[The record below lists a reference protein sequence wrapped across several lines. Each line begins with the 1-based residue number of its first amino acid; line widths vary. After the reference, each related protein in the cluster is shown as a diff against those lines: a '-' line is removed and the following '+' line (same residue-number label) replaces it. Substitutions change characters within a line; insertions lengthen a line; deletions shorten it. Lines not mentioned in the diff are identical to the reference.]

1 VFGDGDGS
9 PEVSRLLEG
18 LDPAQLAAVTTPA
31 QPLCILAGAGS
42 GKTRVLTRRIAH
54 RALTGTLDPR
64 RALALTFSRRAAG
77 ELRQRLGSLGLR
89 DTPTAGTFHAIAY
102 AQLRSYWEAAGT
114 REPALLDRKGRMVA
128 RLLPA
133 GGKLRVGDVATEI
146 EWAKARLI
154 APDDY
159 EAAAVAER
167 RVVPAD
173 PATIADL
180 YRRYEDEKRHRGV
193 VDFDDLLARAA
204 DALERDASFAAA
216 QRWRFQH
223 LFVDEYQ
230 DVNALQHRLLRAW
243 LGDRTDLCVVGDP
256 NQAIY
261 RWNGADASFLS
272 GFPEE
277 FPDGEVRRLDHNHR
291 SSPEVVT
298 LASAALTVDR
308 ADGPQRGAPPPA
320 LPTVTAARGAIPTIA
335 SYADDHAEAVGIARA
350 LREHHRPG
358 RPWSDQAVLVRTNAQ
373 TAVIEQVLRKARIPY
388 RVRGAASFIDRPG
401 VREALRSAR
410 ESRTSLA
417 GFLADLDAAVAAA
430 RTDEEIDQRDA
441 ADRGTEAA
449 PDPALAERLDSL
461 DALVRLGHD
470 MLVAEPDAPASSFPG
485 WLIATVSGGEAEQRT
500 RDAVDVASFHAS
512 KGLEW
517 RVVHLAGLEEGYV
530 PSSHARSEAAVA
542 EERRL
547 LYVAL
552 TRAEHTLSLSWA
564 QRRTFG
570 SRAVGRSPSRWLS
583 SLRRTCDELE
593 ARELGPGPERRSTLV
608 GAARD
613 ALERSTPPAGA
624 AEAAAP
630 QVADAL
636 RAWRRRAARAAGVP
650 DAVVLP
656 DRVLAAL
663 VRSRPGDAAALADV
677 PGLGRLKADRYADE
691 LLPLLRG
698 ELAHPE
704 LEARG

>member
-277 FPDGEVRRLDHNHR
+277 FPDGEVPR
-291 SSPEVVT
+291 S
-298 LASAALTVDR
+298 
-308 ADGPQRGAPPPA
+308 
-320 LPTVTAARGAIPTIA
+320 
-335 SYADDHAEAVGIARA
+335 
-350 LREHHRPG
+350 
-358 RPWSDQAVLVRTNAQ
+358 
-373 TAVIEQVLRKARIPY
+373 
-388 RVRGAASFIDRPG
+388 
-401 VREALRSAR
+401 
-410 ESRTSLA
+410 
-417 GFLADLDAAVAAA
+417 
-430 RTDEEIDQRDA
+430 
-441 ADRGTEAA
+441 
-449 PDPALAERLDSL
+449 
-461 DALVRLGHD
+461 
-470 MLVAEPDAPASSFPG
+470 
-485 WLIATVSGGEAEQRT
+485 
-500 RDAVDVASFHAS
+500 
-512 KGLEW
+512 
-517 RVVHLAGLEEGYV
+517 
-530 PSSHARSEAAVA
+530 
-542 EERRL
+542 
-547 LYVAL
+547 
-552 TRAEHTLSLSWA
+552 
-564 QRRTFG
+564 
-570 SRAVGRSPSRWLS
+570 
-583 SLRRTCDELE
+583 
-593 ARELGPGPERRSTLV
+593 
-608 GAARD
+608 
-613 ALERSTPPAGA
+613 
-624 AEAAAP
+624 
-630 QVADAL
+630 
-636 RAWRRRAARAAGVP
+636 
-650 DAVVLP
+650 
-656 DRVLAAL
+656 
-663 VRSRPGDAAALADV
+663 
-677 PGLGRLKADRYADE
+677 
-691 LLPLLRG
+691 
-698 ELAHPE
+698 
-704 LEARG
+704 

>member
-1 VFGDGDGS
+1 VHGDGDGS
-9 PEVSRLLEG
+9 PEVTRLLEG
-18 LDPAQLAAVTTPA
+18 LDDAQLAAVTSPA

-77 ELRQRLGSLGLR
+77 ELRQRLGALGLR
-89 DTPTAGTFHAIAY
+89 DTPSAGTFHAIAY
-102 AQLRSYWEAAGT
+102 AQLRSFWEANGT
-114 REPALLDRKGRMVA
+114 REPALLDRKGRMLA

-133 GGKLRVGDVATEI
+133 GSVLRVGDLATEI

-154 APDDY
+154 APEAY

-167 RVVPAD
+167 RAVPAG

-180 YRRYEDEKRHRGV
+180 YRQYEDEKRHRGV

-204 DALERDASFAAA
+204 DALEHDESFAAA

-243 LGDRTDLCVVGDP
+243 LGERTDLCVVGDP

-261 RWNGADASFLS
+261 RWNGADASFLA
-272 GFPEE
+272 GFAEE
-277 FPDGEVRRLDHNHR
+277 FPGGAVLALDHNHR
-291 SSPEVVT
+291 SSPQVVT
-298 LASAALTVDR
+298 LAAAALAAGKGDVAT
-308 ADGPQRGAPPPA
+308 
-320 LPTVTAARGAIPTIA
+320 LPTVTAARGAIPTIG
-335 SYADDHAEAVGIARA
+335 SFADDQAEAVAIARA

-373 TAVIEQVLRKARIPY
+373 TAVIEQVLRQARIPY

-410 ESRTSLA
+410 GSRASLA
-417 GFLADLDAAVAAA
+417 SFLADLDSAVATA
-430 RTDEEIDQRDA
+430 RVDEEIAQRHA
-441 ADRGTEAA
+441 VDRGVVPT
-449 PDPALAERLDSL
+449 PDPVLAERLESL
-461 DALVRLGHD
+461 QALVRLGHD
-470 MLVAEPDAPASSFPG
+470 MLIAEPEAPASQFPG
-485 WLIATVSGGEAEQRT
+485 WLVATVSGGETEQRS

-530 PSSHARSEAAVA
+530 PSSHARSEAALA

-570 SRAVGRSPSRWLS
+570 TRTVERSPSRWLA
-583 SLRRTCDELE
+583 SLRKACDELR
-593 ARELGPGPERRSTLV
+593 AADATPSAAHRSSLV
-608 GAARD
+608 DAARV
-613 ALERSTPPAGA
+613 ALESSTPNPSRVEPDA
-624 AEAAAP
+624 AEIAG
-630 QVADAL
+630 AL
-636 RAWRRRAARAAGVP
+636 RAWRARAARAAGVP
-650 DAVVLP
+650 EAVVLP
-656 DRVLAAL
+656 DRVLTAL
-663 VRSRPGDAAALADV
+663 VRSRPADAAALAEV
-677 PGLGRLKADRYADE
+677 PGLGRVKADRYADE
-691 LLPLLRG
+691 LLPLLGAAPVR
-698 ELAHPE
+698 PE